1 MKLEEYQEE
10 VYSERKCQRSR
21 MERTGRE
28 VLMGGGLEEGV
39 GRRAELNV
47 NVSRWAKEGTLRQQ
61 LE

>member
-1 MKLEEYQEE
+1 MKLEDYQEE
-10 VYSERKCQRSR
+10 VYSERKCQ

-47 NVSRWAKEGTLRQQ
+47 NVSRWAKEGTFRQQ